1 MIVLQD
7 EVNEKVVSL
16 CIRGGKISAQI
27 LKASLQKLLREME
40 QSQKRQKISGKG
52 QKKETVYHGKQ
63 SMEKLKAHNQEL
75 SNIEVTDGNIRS
87 FEKYARKYDIDYCL
101 KKDRSAEPPKYYVFF
116 KAKEVDSITAA
127 FKEYTGWQLKKSKKV
142 SVRKKL
148 YLAMERVAKHRQHKK
163 KPESEVMTVLKKI
176 GQDIAGQMPAVDK
189 KRLLMM
195 NIPYV
200 IVFYLAD
207 KLAWLYRFCV
217 GESAI
222 ERLGVLF
229 LNFQMAF
236 SNPILSLHIFDMAV
250 GMITTVVIKAMV
262 YLKGKNAKKFRQGEE
277 YGSARWSA

>member
-101 KKDRSAEPPKYYVFF
+101 KK
-116 KAKEVDSITAA
+116 
-127 FKEYTGWQLKKSKKV
+127 
-142 SVRKKL
+142 L
-148 YLAMERVAKHRQHKK
+148 YLAMERVAKHRQREKMK
-163 KPESEVMTVLKKI
+163 QKNR
-176 GQDIAGQMPAVDK
+176 GQ
-189 KRLLMM
+189 
-195 NIPYV
+195 
-200 IVFYLAD
+200 
-207 KLAWLYRFCV
+207 
-217 GESAI
+217 E
-222 ERLGVLF
+222 
-229 LNFQMAF
+229 
-236 SNPILSLHIFDMAV
+236 H
-250 GMITTVVIKAMV
+250 
-262 YLKGKNAKKFRQGEE
+262 
-277 YGSARWSA
+277 

>member
-27 LKASLQKLLREME
+27 LKASLQKLLRKME

-148 YLAMERVAKHRQHKK
+148 YLAMERVAKHRLQIIFQSFFHFRTEIHDHFIS
-163 KPESEVMTVLKKI
+163 PFS
-176 GQDIAGQMPAVDK
+176 GDFDS
-189 KRLLMM
+189 
-195 NIPYV
+195 
-200 IVFYLAD
+200 IVF
-207 KLAWLYRFCV
+207 
-217 GESAI
+217 EI
-222 ERLGVLF
+222 HI
-229 LNFQMAF
+229 LNVQTYTF
-236 SNPILSLHIFDMAV
+236 
-250 GMITTVVIKAMV
+250 
-262 YLKGKNAKKFRQGEE
+262 
-277 YGSARWSA
+277 

>member
-52 QKKETVYHGKQ
+52 QKKETVYH
-63 SMEKLKAHNQEL
+63 QEL

-148 YLAMERVAKHRQHKK
+148 YLAMERVAKHRQREKMK
-163 KPESEVMTVLKKI
+163 QKNR
-176 GQDIAGQMPAVDK
+176 GQ
-189 KRLLMM
+189 
-195 NIPYV
+195 
-200 IVFYLAD
+200 
-207 KLAWLYRFCV
+207 
-217 GESAI
+217 E
-222 ERLGVLF
+222 
-229 LNFQMAF
+229 
-236 SNPILSLHIFDMAV
+236 H
-250 GMITTVVIKAMV
+250 
-262 YLKGKNAKKFRQGEE
+262 
-277 YGSARWSA
+277 

>member
-148 YLAMERVAKHRQHKK
+148 YLA
-163 KPESEVMTVLKKI
+163 
-176 GQDIAGQMPAVDK
+176 
-189 KRLLMM
+189 
-195 NIPYV
+195 
-200 IVFYLAD
+200 
-207 KLAWLYRFCV
+207 
-217 GESAI
+217 I